1 MTTSFGYQLRACGS
15 KALPPAIS
23 IANRHYTLVRVF
35 KHDFFAATA
44 LYQYHPTQQPAKQT
58 EIITPI
64 NTETFPNAETL
75 PNTIVLKIAR
85 TSSLLGMPMLWL
97 GQLLAK
103 HELSIL
109 KHLED
114 IHAVPRI
121 LGTFG
126 KVGFVYQYIEGLSLD
141 EKPSLPD
148 DFFEQLQSLV
158 NKIHTH
164 RVAYIDMNK
173 KGNILIRPDGSP
185 AMIDFQISFHIPQ
198 RLLGSRRLTSRLLKA
213 LQKEDFYHLLK
224 HKRRL
229 RPDLMTDQQI
239 RQSRRVSPLIVLHRI
254 IARPLTTMRRRGLA
268 MIFRKGHITT
278 DNENPRTP
286 ENDPNRW
293 LK

>member
-44 LYQYHPTQQPAKQT
+44 LYQYHPAQPDKLT
-58 EIITPI
+58 MMITPI
-64 NTETFPNAETL
+64 ITETFPNTV
-75 PNTIVLKIAR
+75 VLKIAR

-109 KHLED
+109 KRLED

-121 LGTFG
+121 LGTLG

-148 DFFEQLQSLV
+148 NFFEQLQSLV

-239 RQSRRVSPLIVLHRI
+239 RQSRRVSPLIALHRI
-254 IARPLTTMRRRGLA
+254 IARPLTTMRRRSLA
-268 MIFRKGHITT
+268 MIFRKGHITA

-286 ENDPNRW
+286 ENDPTRW